1 MYIYIYTFTSYLFY
15 MKLIIKNKFK
25 KYLLS
30 YMSYT
35 DVCKEFRFKNI
46 LFILLFGI
54 FLICYFNDLRKFI
67 YLLVNLLAFLLL

>member
-1 MYIYIYTFTSYLFY
+1 MYTFTSYLFY

-30 YMSYT
+30 YISYT
-35 DVCKEFRFKNI
+35 DICKEFRFKNI

-67 YLLVNLLAFLLL
+67 YIYI